1 MACLPLSKRHMRF
14 YVKSSLQY
22 QVSGPSTL
30 LCSLRCLKTPG
41 QSIFEEYLTLQGEAF
56 RTDLSVGLEENRFTK
71 LETSEVGELT
81 VEYEAIAKTTVGI
94 KPKREIQTAGVQTL
108 DAVVIPYLFPSR
120 YAPSDRMRGLAWD
133 LFGDIQGHL
142 NQALAIEDWLHEHIS
157 YVPGASD
164 EQSGALETFL
174 TRSGVCRDFA
184 HLGIAFCRAL
194 TIPARYVTV
203 YAYQL
208 EPQDFHAV
216 FEVFVD
222 GRWYLID
229 GTRIAPLNGFVRI
242 AFGRDA
248 CDAAVATLFGNIS
261 GTGMS
266 VHCQISYDADEKF
279 TPLTR
284 AGLEANAEA
293 IYME

>member
-1 MACLPLSKRHMRF
+1 MRF

-41 QSIFEEYLTLQGEAF
+41 QSIFEEYLEVFGEAD

-71 LETSEVGELT
+71 LETSSEGSLT
-81 VEYEAIAKTTVGI
+81 IEYNAVAQTTVAH
-94 KPKREIQTAGVQTL
+94 PPVSEIVTAGVASFGP
-108 DAVVIPYLFPSR
+108 DVITYLFPSR
-120 YAPSDRMRGLAWD
+120 YAPSDHMRALAWD
-133 LFGDIQGHL
+133 LFGGIDGAFQ
-142 NQALAIEDWLHEHIS
+142 QAMAIENWLFEHIT
-157 YVPGASD
+157 YQPGSSD
-164 EQSGALETFL
+164 EQSGALDTFL

-203 YAYQL
+203 YAYLL
-208 EPQDFHAV
+208 EPQDFHAA
-216 FEVFVD
+216 FEVFID

-229 GTRIAPLNGFVRI
+229 GTRIAPLNGMVRI

-248 CDAAVATLFGNIS
+248 CDASVATLFGSII

-266 VHCQISYDADEKF
+266 VHCQISFDAEEEFVPMNRYD
-279 TPLTR
+279 
-284 AGLEANAEA
+284 LEAKGEA
-293 IYME
+293 ILME

>member
-1 MACLPLSKRHMRF
+1 MRF
-14 YVKSSLQY
+14 YVQSSLFY

-41 QSIFEEYLTLQGEAF
+41 QSIFEEYLNVIGDAY
-56 RTDLSVGLEENRFTK
+56 RSDLSVGMEENRFTK
-71 LETSEVGELT
+71 LETSADGDLT
-81 VEYEAIAKTTVGI
+81 IEYNAIAETTVAFHQASEVETI
-94 KPKREIQTAGVQTL
+94 GVHSFSP
-108 DAVVIPYLFPSR
+108 DVIPYLFPSR
-120 YAPSDRMRGLAWD
+120 YAPSDRMRALAWD
-133 LFGDIQGHL
+133 LFGHLDGSL
-142 NQALAIEDWLHEHIS
+142 NQALAIEDWLFEHIA

-174 TRSGVCRDFA
+174 SRSGVCRDFA

-216 FEVFVD
+216 FEVYVD

-229 GTRIAPLNGFVRI
+229 GTRIAPLNGMTRI

-248 CDAAVATLFGNIS
+248 CDASVATLFGNIV

-266 VHCQISYDADEKF
+266 VQCQVSFDETEPFQPLSRADLRSRGEV
-279 TPLTR
+279 L
-284 AGLEANAEA
+284 L
-293 IYME
+293 ME

>member
-1 MACLPLSKRHMRF
+1 MRF

-41 QSIFEEYLTLQGEAF
+41 QSISEECLEVIGRAD

-71 LETSEVGELT
+71 LESSWAGELRID
-81 VEYEAIAKTTVGI
+81 YNAIAETTVSYPSVSDI
-94 KPKREIQTAGVQTL
+94 FTAEVASFGPE
-108 DAVVIPYLFPSR
+108 VITYLFPSR
-120 YAPSDRMRGLAWD
+120 YVPSDSMRALAWD
-133 LFGDIQGHL
+133 LFGGINGAFQ
-142 NQALAIEDWLHEHIS
+142 QAMAIENWLFEHIA
-157 YVPGASD
+157 YLPGSSD
-164 EQSGALETFL
+164 EQSGALDTFL

-203 YAYQL
+203 YAYLL
-208 EPQDFHAV
+208 EPQDFHAA
-216 FEVFVD
+216 FEVFID

-229 GTRIAPLNGFVRI
+229 GTRIAPLNGMVRI

-248 CDAAVATLFGNIS
+248 CDASVATLFGGIV

-266 VHCQISYDADEKF
+266 VHCQISFDADEEF
-279 TPLTR
+279 LPMNR
-284 AGLEANAEA
+284 CDLEDKGEA
-293 IYME
+293 ILME